1 MVEITDHNAGDF
13 LGTCFQYLKKN
24 YDRTMSNFVIH
35 TERSSFA
42 KHKTKYIAE
51 VQSDRIIH
59 IMIDANEFSVQTK
72 VEYHGLNGKTAEI
85 GELTIKLDIRG
96 ILHKYDTINDAAN
109 AASRKYVFRK
119 DGFKDYLDEL
129 GDKIVKRAEKNGE
142 KMSDLSVSVIVD
154 EHTETYVMDINGV
167 KERGQL

>member
-1 MVEITDHNAGDF
+1 MVEITERNVSEF
-13 LGTCFQYLKKN
+13 LEICFQYLKKN
-24 YDRTMSNFVIH
+24 YDRTMSNYVIH

-42 KHKTKYIAE
+42 KHKTKFIAE

-59 IMIDANEFSVQTK
+59 IMVDANEFSVQTK
-72 VEYHGLNGKTAEI
+72 VEYHGLNGKTAKI

-96 ILHKYDTINDAAN
+96 MLYKYDTINDVAI

-119 DGFKDYLDEL
+119 DGLKDYLDEL
-129 GDKIVKRAEKNGE
+129 GDKIVKKIEKNKESVG
-142 KMSDLSVSVIVD
+142 SANVSVVVD
-154 EHTETYVMDINGV
+154 EGTETYIMDINGE

>member
-1 MVEITDHNAGDF
+1 
-13 LGTCFQYLKKN
+13 
-24 YDRTMSNFVIH
+24 MSNYVIH
-35 TERSSFA
+35 TERSNFA
-42 KHKTKYIAE
+42 KQKTKFIAE

-96 ILHKYDTINDAAN
+96 MLYKYETVNEVAI

-129 GDKIVKRAEKNGE
+129 GDKIVKRMERNGE
-142 KMSDLSVSVIVD
+142 SMSDLEVSVVVD
-154 EHTETYVMDINGV
+154 EGTETYVMDINGV